1 MGKDGYISI
10 ITPVYNVE
18 AYLEKCLESILRQ
31 TWQDFELILVD
42 DGSTDASGD
51 ICDRFAASDKR
62 ITVIHKKNEGVTS
75 ARKAG
80 ILAATGE
87 FVGWVDADDW
97 IEKDYFESFVA
108 AQRESGADIVAGNHF
123 RDIGEQ
129 SYTVHNDIPD
139 GQYDSKSI
147 LPNLIYSGKF
157 FELGLHASLWSKLIR
172 KELLDKILGYV
183 DNKMHYA
190 EDALMVWLSIL
201 EADKILVTDICGYHY
216 VQHQGSITKSE
227 GVDDLKKIRFVF
239 HALESAFIKKGIW
252 EKLRFQLGQW
262 EKFVL
267 LERHIQ
273 VFDGK
278 NSESILLPYGGI
290 PLHSR
295 IVIYGGSALG
305 QTIDRYIRESDR
317 AENVLWID
325 MAYENFQRQGLPIV
339 SPEDIKKL
347 DGEYDYVLLASV
359 TERIVDS
366 MKKYLLGLQVPEN
379 KIRWLTEEFIRDDIL
394 NHAEGDV

>member
-1 MGKDGYISI
+1 M
-10 ITPVYNVE
+10 
-18 AYLEKCLESILRQ
+18 
-31 TWQDFELILVD
+31 
-42 DGSTDASGD
+42 
-51 ICDRFAASDKR
+51 
-62 ITVIHKKNEGVTS
+62 
-75 ARKAG
+75 
-80 ILAATGE
+80 
-87 FVGWVDADDW
+87 
-97 IEKDYFESFVA
+97 
-108 AQRESGADIVAGNHF
+108 
-123 RDIGEQ
+123 
-129 SYTVHNDIPD
+129 
-139 GQYDSKSI
+139 
-147 LPNLIYSGKF
+147 
-157 FELGLHASLWSKLIR
+157 
-172 KELLDKILGYV
+172 
-183 DNKMHYA
+183 
-190 EDALMVWLSIL
+190 
-201 EADKILVTDICGYHY
+201 
-216 VQHQGSITKSE
+216 
-227 GVDDLKKIRFVF
+227 DDLKKIRFVF